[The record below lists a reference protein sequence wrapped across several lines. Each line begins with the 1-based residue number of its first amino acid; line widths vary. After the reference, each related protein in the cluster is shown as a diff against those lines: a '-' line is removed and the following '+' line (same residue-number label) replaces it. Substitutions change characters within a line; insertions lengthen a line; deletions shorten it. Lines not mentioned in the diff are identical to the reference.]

1 MYPEKKQSNKKFD
14 VERSECLSANQTN
27 KVVIPRSGQLGFLSS
42 NFLFCSILF

>member
-1 MYPEKKQSNKKFD
+1 MYPEKKQSNKKF
-14 VERSECLSANQTN
+14 ERSECLSANQTN